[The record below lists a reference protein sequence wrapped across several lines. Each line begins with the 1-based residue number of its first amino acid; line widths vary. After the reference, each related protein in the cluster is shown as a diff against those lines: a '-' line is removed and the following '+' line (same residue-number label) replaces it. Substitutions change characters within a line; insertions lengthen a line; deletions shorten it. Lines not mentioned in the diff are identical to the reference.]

1 MKKSII
7 WFTVCLMIFGLLA
20 GCVSKAAAP
29 APTAAPLTQAPTA
42 APTEAAPAPA
52 ELIVFAAAS
61 MTETL
66 TKLGDQY
73 MAEHPETTIVFNFDS
88 RACTIIFTYL

>member
-7 WFTVCLMIFGLLA
+7 WFTVYLMIFGLLA
-20 GCVSKAAAP
+20 GCGSKAAAP
-29 APTAAPLTQAPTA
+29 APTAAPATQAPTA
-42 APTEAAPAPA
+42 APTEAAREPA